1 MSLTEVD
8 GRRLRREQNRE
19 AVLEALVSL
28 LEDGVY
34 QPTSNEI
41 AERAGISPRSLFR
54 YFDDVDDLSR
64 AAIERHIERSGPLFT
79 LDVSPDTPTSAK
91 VGLVVEARARLFD
104 AIAPTARTARAIAH
118 RNPVVAEQL
127 GRIRDHLRTDLRKV
141 LGPELSARPGVL
153 PALDALLSFESY
165 ELLRYD
171 QGLSRAKTVSALVTA
186 TNALLSS

>member
-1 MSLTEVD
+1 MAITEVD

-28 LEDGVY
+28 MRDGVY

-64 AAIERHIERSGPLFT
+64 AAIERHMERTGHLFN
-79 LDVSPDTPTSAK
+79 LDVDANAAVEEK
-91 VGLVVEARARLFD
+91 VVAVVEQRARLFD
-104 AIAPTARTARAIAH
+104 AIAPTARTARAIAN
-118 RNPVVAEQL
+118 RNDVINTQL
-127 GRIRDHLRTDLRKV
+127 RRIRAHLREELRRV
-141 LGPELSARPGVL
+141 FGRDDVL
-153 PALDALLSFESY
+153 PALDVVLSFESY

-171 QGLSRAKTVSALVTA
+171 HGLSRQKTIGTLVA
-186 TNALLSS
+186 TIEALL

>member
-1 MSLTEVD
+1 MAMTQVD

-19 AVLEALVSL
+19 AVLEALVAL

-34 QPTSNEI
+34 QPTTNEI

-64 AAIERHIERSGPLFT
+64 AAIERHMERVGSLFT
-79 LDVSPDTPTSAK
+79 LDVSPDAPTALK
-91 VGLVVEARARLFD
+91 ITQVVEQRARLYD
-104 AIAPTARTARAIAH
+104 AIAPTARTARVIAH
-118 RNPVVAEQL
+118 RNEVVATQL
-127 GRIRDHLRTDLRKV
+127 RRIRAHLRNELRRAF
-141 LGPELSARPGVL
+141 GRDDVL

-171 QGLSRAKTVSALVTA
+171 QGLSRATAVAALTAAVTK
-186 TNALLSS
+186 ALS